1 MISQMIA
8 RGIYFLFMLVEQEKY
23 THSLSVTALAE
34 NVTFT
39 EREMTFNTCG
49 SKRLG
54 FTNLLKFKCSTQCK
68 SFIVQPH

>member
-1 MISQMIA
+1 MMISQMIA

-39 EREMTFNTCG
+39 EREMTFNTLFL
-49 SKRLG
+49 SMWDE
-54 FTNLLKFKCSTQCK
+54 
-68 SFIVQPH
+68 VYD